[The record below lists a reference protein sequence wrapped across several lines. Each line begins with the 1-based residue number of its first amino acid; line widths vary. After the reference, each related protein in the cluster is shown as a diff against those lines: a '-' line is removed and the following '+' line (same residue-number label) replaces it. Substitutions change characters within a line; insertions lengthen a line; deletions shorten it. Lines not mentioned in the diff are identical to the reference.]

1 MAGKL
6 TTPERVEL
14 VLLYAKDGASSR
26 SVADIFNVKYPNR
39 QPVTQRTVS
48 KILNR
53 FKETG
58 SVHDRSRSGRRTTAT
73 DPETSAQICRH
84 VERSPHKSLKKVS
97 QETGRILSSNHF
109 HPYKVQLVHELH
121 GDDMDCRK
129 EYCEWFV
136 EQRQMEK
143 HVLFSDEAI
152 FHLNSSVNRHNSR
165 FWSKENPYWIED
177 VHVQYCPRIMVWVI
191 WGSTIIGP

>member
-6 TTPERVEL
+6 TIPERVEL

-26 SVADIFNVKYPNR
+26 SVADIFNAKYPNR

-48 KILNR
+48 KNFNR

-73 DPETSAQICRH
+73 DPETSVQVCRH
-84 VERSPHKSLKKVS
+84 VEGTPRKSLRKVS
-97 QETGRILSSNHF
+97 QETAVSRRSIGRILSSNHF

-121 GDDMDCRK
+121 GD
-129 EYCEWFV
+129 V
-136 EQRQMEK
+136 
-143 HVLFSDEAI
+143 
-152 FHLNSSVNRHNSR
+152 SR
-165 FWSKENPYWIED
+165 E
-177 VHVQYCPRIMVWVI
+177 
-191 WGSTIIGP
+191 